1 MSKKK
6 KHKHFGNPAAEA
18 QRVKDEQNRAAGEDV
33 PEQPASP
40 AAPNTPAAPTTG
52 FTAASEVR
60 AEQATSEALPQ
71 PGPDGVVHIQD
82 IHQLLA
88 MYQQLQAQA
97 AKLQDDYINLQ
108 SDFNRVL
115 QSYTALITNTFKLN
129 VTMEEFDISEPRTV
143 ERLQSKFSFFIED
156 LPRNCEKAGIR
167 MPNLVGLDYTPG
179 LNVEAMNADEFEPGT
194 PLEIDEVVEPL
205 LIFDPKNTGA
215 ASGSVRASLKNGL
228 VTVKKKGE

>member
-6 KHKHFGNPAAEA
+6 KHKRFGNPAAEA
-18 QRVKDEQNRAAGEDV
+18 QRLRAEL
-33 PEQPASP
+33 EQPAANVPP
-40 AAPNTPAAPTTG
+40 ATEAPAGPTTG
-52 FTAASEVR
+52 FTAASELR
-60 AEQATSEALPQ
+60 AEQASVTAIPEA
-71 PGPDGVVHIQD
+71 GEDGVVRITD

-88 MYQQLQAQA
+88 MYNQLQAQSV
-97 AKLQDDYINLQ
+97 KIQEEFINLQ

-129 VTMEEFDISEPRTV
+129 ITMDEFDINEPRTV

-179 LNVEAMNADEFEPGT
+179 LNVEALNADEFEPGT
-194 PLEIDEVVEPL
+194 ALEIDEVVEPL